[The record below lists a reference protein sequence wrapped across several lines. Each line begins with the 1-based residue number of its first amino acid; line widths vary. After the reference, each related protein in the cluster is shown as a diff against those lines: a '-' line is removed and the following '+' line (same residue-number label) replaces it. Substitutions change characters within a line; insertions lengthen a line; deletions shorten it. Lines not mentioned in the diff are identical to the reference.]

1 MDAERADASVISRPL
16 VELHGVGKCFPL
28 LGRKRER
35 AWGLLGAH
43 GRLSHKVALRDVS
56 FSVGAG
62 ETVGLIGENGSG
74 KTTLLRIIAG
84 TTNPTTGTVRV
95 EPPVSAILELGL
107 GFHPSF
113 TGRENAMLYGA
124 LVGVPEEI
132 MKERLATVLEFAEL
146 GEAIDQPLRTYSSGM
161 SARLAFSVATHVE
174 PRVLAVDEVLAVGD
188 TSFQK
193 KCIDRMVRFR
203 DSGGTVLFC
212 SHSLYMVTSFCD
224 TAVWLREGR
233 VAALGP
239 AHEVVREYESFVYT
253 RDRQRMEQHAMDG
266 PSQPGGA
273 SITELRVIPD
283 GPVDGAGPLRFEF
296 EIDNASPD
304 RRFHVVVAIDTQVGR
319 TALLASTQ
327 WDGREPFGGRERLW
341 AALTIPNLPL
351 QPGQYTL
358 SAVVFDET
366 GLQLLDRL
374 VAPQPLVV
382 TGPDRWTPA
391 LLRLPHDWET
401 GER

>member
-1 MDAERADASVISRPL
+1 VDAERADASVISRPL
-16 VELHGVGKCFPL
+16 VEVRGVGKRFPL
-28 LGRKRER
+28 LGRRRER
-35 AWGLLGAH
+35 AWGLLGAT
-43 GRLSHKVALRDVS
+43 GRLAHKVALEDVS
-56 FSVGAG
+56 LSVGAG

-84 TTNPTTGTVRV
+84 TTSPTTGTVRV

-113 TGRENAMLYGA
+113 TGRENAILYGA

-132 MKERLATVLEFAEL
+132 MQERLATVLEFAEL

-174 PRVLAVDEVLAVGD
+174 PRVLVVDEVLAVGD

-193 KCIDRMVRFR
+193 KCIDRMVRFK
-203 DSGGTVLFC
+203 DAGGTVLFC
-212 SHSLYMVTSFCD
+212 THSMYMVTSFCQ

-233 VAALGP
+233 VEAHGP
-239 AHEVVREYESFVYT
+239 AHEVVRAYESFVYT
-253 RDRQRMEQHAMDG
+253 RDKRRMEQHALDG
-266 PSQPGGA
+266 ASQPGGA
-273 SITELRVIPD
+273 SITGLRVIPD
-283 GPVDGAGPLRFEF
+283 GPIDGASPLRFEF
-296 EIDNASPD
+296 EIDNASAA
-304 RRFHVVVAIDTQVGR
+304 RRFQVAVAIDTADGR
-319 TALLASTQ
+319 TALLACSQ

-341 AALTIPNLPL
+341 AALTIPNLPV
-351 QPGQYTL
+351 QPGEYTA

-382 TGPDRWTPA
+382 TGGDRWTPA
-391 LLRLPHDWET
+391 LLRLPHAWES